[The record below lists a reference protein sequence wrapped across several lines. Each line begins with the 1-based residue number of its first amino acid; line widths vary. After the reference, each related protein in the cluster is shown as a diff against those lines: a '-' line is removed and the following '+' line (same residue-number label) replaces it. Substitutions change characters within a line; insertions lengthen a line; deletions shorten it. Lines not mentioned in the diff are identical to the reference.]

1 MSDLENRMHV
11 IMNPWCI
18 PRILAP
24 ENMWKGLYTSESS
37 VISDGPDLSVALSP
51 RRVDR

>member
-1 MSDLENRMHV
+1 MSDLKHRMHV
-11 IMNPWCI
+11 ILNPWCI

-24 ENMWKGLYTSESS
+24 ENVWKGLNMSESS
-37 VISDGPDLSVALSP
+37 VVSDGPDLSLALSP